1 MYVFLVKVNQDR
13 QCSDTVVVFSKRI
26 EPTPKM
32 TQSYSH
38 TSKLQ
43 YGVIT
48 ACQTGRGPIINMRG
62 KHLQLRPFQLS
73 PGSHQERSYVLLES
87 LFFFKKKNR

>member
-1 MYVFLVKVNQDR
+1 
-13 QCSDTVVVFSKRI
+13 
-26 EPTPKM
+26 M

-48 ACQTGRGPIINMRG
+48 ACQTARGT
-62 KHLQLRPFQLS
+62 HLNSGQAQLTSFSLFSFFRKAAGGEDVVSLENLFFLFQLS
-73 PGSHQERSYVLLES
+73 AAEKNSQEA
-87 LFFFKKKNR
+87 